1 MTKTTSKARFD
12 SRLMKADNP
21 KAIEVLNEIKAELLA
36 KTDNDKTVASIA
48 DIIIASFKLRTTKQ

>member
-1 MTKTTSKARFD
+1 
-12 SRLMKADNP
+12 MKADNP
-21 KAIEVLNEIKAELLA
+21 KAIDVLNEIKAELLA